1 MAAQIQTMSLTISDF
16 LPTPSPKTVSSFR
29 SKNAHLL
36 SSQRK
41 CVAPFRCVSGL
52 ACHSFSVDEISGVF
66 HNKVLVA
73 AGLSAA
79 IGQLSKPFTSSL
91 LYGKKFDL
99 KGVVQAGGFPSTH
112 SSVAV
117 ACATSL
123 ALERGF
129 SDPVF
134 GLAVVYAGLIM
145 YDAQGVRREV
155 GVHAK
160 QLNKVLLQATSYSRD
175 SSSSNVENIDPLFLE
190 EQKPTDSAL
199 LLKSEKTMQT
209 SKVEFSCSSPL
220 KESIGHTEVEVI
232 AGALLGFLVSLAVC
246 PYV

>member
-1 MAAQIQTMSLTISDF
+1 MSLTISDF
-16 LPTPSPKTVSSFR
+16 LPTPSPTTVSNFR
-29 SKNAHLL
+29 PKNAHLL
-36 SSQRK
+36 SSHK
-41 CVAPFRCVSGL
+41 HCAAPFRCVSEL
-52 ACHSFSVDEISGVF
+52 ACHSFAVDEVAGVF

-79 IGQLSKPFTSSL
+79 IGQLSKPFTSTL

-99 KGVVQAGGFPSTH
+99 KGALQAGGFPSTH
-112 SSVAV
+112 SSSELRTVSNV
-117 ACATSL
+117 SNC
-123 ALERGF
+123 RGF
-129 SDPVF
+129 SDSVF

-160 QLNKVLLQATSYSRD
+160 QINKVLLQTTSYSRD
-175 SSSSNVENIDPLFLE
+175 LSSNVEKTDPVFLE
-190 EQKPTDSAL
+190 EQKPTKSAL
-199 LLKSEKTMQT
+199 LLKSDKTMQT
-209 SKVEFSCSSPL
+209 SKVEFSSSSPL

-232 AGALLGFLVSLAVC
+232 AGALLGLLVSLVVC